1 MIEMAETASVTGDSV
16 KQSNQDDAAS
26 SPSETSL
33 TTKSTEN
40 LIPDASSVINVTM
53 NTILPIKNLI
63 PLNLLLQRHL
73 RSSGKTSNLVISHKS
88 KQHQRAGDHEEP
100 FDPKKVDDYFSDIS
114 SGVQSLASTLER
126 VRRLFTFEFEM
137 ILVII

>member
-16 KQSNQDDAAS
+16 KQSNQDDTAS

-53 NTILPIKNLI
+53 NTII
-63 PLNLLLQRHL
+63 LL
-73 RSSGKTSNLVISHKS
+73 
-88 KQHQRAGDHEEP
+88 
-100 FDPKKVDDYFSDIS
+100 
-114 SGVQSLASTLER
+114 
-126 VRRLFTFEFEM
+126 
-137 ILVII
+137 